1 MAENKQETGSKKGSG
16 KQSWQDRK
24 LQKVVRDD
32 IDVISRKTLDQS
44 DFITMLNTHDN
55 VLHRLRM
62 TMGRNSNITFEKAQ
76 EFIERSQQIREE
88 INLLNAKM
96 CQLMGWDYTPPRGFS
111 NPLIGIIKQ
120 EKRLGRNH
128 LKPKKLPEL
137 FEGLFEG
144 SQRQVSSQG
153 RDETTTT
160 VHQTYDL

>member
-1 MAENKQETGSKKGSG
+1 MAENKNEPNGKKPSG

-62 TMGRNSNITFEKAQ
+62 TMGRNKNITFEKAQ

-88 INLLNAKM
+88 INLLNAEM
-96 CQLMGWDYTPPRGFS
+96 CELIDWDYTPPRGFT
-111 NPLIGIIKQ
+111 NPLAKSAGE
-120 EKRLGRNH
+120 EKKGR
-128 LKPKKLPEL
+128 KKAAANSDHSTSITS
-137 FEGLFEG
+137 GQSAG
-144 SQRQVSSQG
+144 
-153 RDETTTT
+153 
-160 VHQTYDL
+160 